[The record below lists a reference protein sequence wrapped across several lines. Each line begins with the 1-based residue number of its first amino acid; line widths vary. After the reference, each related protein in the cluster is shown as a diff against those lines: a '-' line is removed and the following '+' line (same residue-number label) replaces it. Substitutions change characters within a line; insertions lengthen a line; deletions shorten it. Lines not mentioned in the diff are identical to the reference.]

1 MTKTAAAFTALNE
14 QFLSHHESGNTIAVY
29 PLSAAAFTLT
39 CETIVPFHDKVA
51 LEMAQADC
59 AERMDTIY
67 RAAREALGWDRQE
80 WYCRVP
86 NDDAP
91 DELLAAAG
99 LSIDSDA

>member
-1 MTKTAAAFTALNE
+1 MTKTVAAFTALNG
-14 QFLSHHESGNTIAVY
+14 QFLAHHEGGDTIAVY
-29 PLSAAAFTLT
+29 PLSDVAFKLT
-39 CETIVPFHDKVA
+39 CEEIVPVRDKVA

-59 AERMDTIY
+59 AERMDAVY
-67 RAAREALGWDRQE
+67 RAAREAIGWDRQE

-99 LSIDSDA
+99 LPIDSDA